1 MILVVIWLVLQESQT
16 LIGEGKCRK
25 QERFGFTL
33 EILALSFLAVLV
45 HHVSDDAEVDSK
57 LLVAAHGSLA
67 LSFLNESISLG
78 MSVGEQNHHHSKDH
92 GLLLVGLEERV
103 GTQEVAAKD
112 VVDEA
117 LNDGIHFILG
127 DGLDSSV
134 LHVLLPNDWLLR
146 FHLGETS
153 LMERVELV
161 LVEFSHRSEAG
172 SLEEEVEVLIV
183 FRLLDT
189 ALFPLLLLLNFILYE
204 VLGAV
209 DLLWVF
215 LR

>member
-16 LIGEGKCRK
+16 LIGESKCRK

-33 EILALSFLAVLV
+33 KILALSFLAVLV

-57 LLVAAHGSLA
+57 LLVAAQSSLA
-67 LSFLNESISLG
+67 LSFFNESISLG
-78 MSVGEQNHHHSKDH
+78 MSVGEQDHHHSKDH

-117 LNDGIHFILG
+117 LNDGIHFIFG

-134 LHVLLPNDWLLR
+134 LHVLLPNDWLVR

-161 LVEFSHRSEAG
+161 LVEFSHRSEAR